1 MSASHVVDPRMA
13 RTAPTA
19 PGEARGAGRP
29 SSGGAGAREF
39 GDAFARALEREGVRF
54 SRHALERLQR
64 RHIRM
69 TEGDVTRI
77 AEAMRELRG
86 RGGRISLLLMGDT
99 TLVTNVDQ
107 RTVITAL
114 DRYGEQ
120 NRVFTQIDSA
130 AVIDRA

>member
-1 MSASHVVDPRMA
+1 M
-13 RTAPTA
+13 
-19 PGEARGAGRP
+19 
-29 SSGGAGAREF
+29 GGARRDEPAF
-39 GDAFARALEREGVRF
+39 GDALTRALEREGVRF
-54 SRHALERLQR
+54 SRHAIERLERR
-64 RHIRM
+64 RIRM
-69 TEGDVTRI
+69 TESDIARI
-77 AEAMRELRG
+77 GRAMHELRG
-86 RGGRISLLLMGDT
+86 RGGRISLLLMGNT

>member
-1 MSASHVVDPRMA
+1 MSASHGVDPRVA
-13 RTAPTA
+13 RGVPTTPGAA
-19 PGEARGAGRP
+19 PGATRSPAG
-29 SSGGAGAREF
+29 GGAGEF